1 MIIYVQKIKQIYLIY
16 STGQLLATLKRL
28 MSNLRNIQTLR
39 LYDLFLER
47 YEAKHLLD
55 EIVYANC
62 MELKILYLVNVT
74 STHCPIMHV
83 GLFLNLHILVITPQ
97 NLDDD
102 VLTLLADSKIRHL
115 HILQNRYT
123 PSGIVTSP
131 CTVKG
136 WRLVKRDNP
145 HLYVHL
151 RIESTSDGEILIQPE
166 APVRS
171 IIYQAP
177 KAKVRNVIIYLLQFY
192 AQKYYI
198 ILTYV

>member
-1 MIIYVQKIKQIYLIY
+1 
-16 STGQLLATLKRL
+16 
-28 MSNLRNIQTLR
+28 MSNLKNIQILK
-39 LYDLFLER
+39 LFDLFLDR

-55 EIVYANC
+55 EIVYASC
-62 MELKILYLVNVT
+62 QGLRILHLVNVT

-83 GLFLNLHILVITPQ
+83 GLFLNLQILVITPQ

-102 VLTLLADSKIRHL
+102 VLMLLADSKVRHL

-131 CTVKG
+131 CTAKG

-145 HLYVHL
+145 NLNVHL
-151 RIESTSDGEILIQPE
+151 RVESTSDSEILIQPE

-171 IIYQAP
+171 IIYQTP
-177 KAKVRNVIIYLLQFY
+177 KTKVRILTITRIIYICMFY
-192 AQKYYI
+192 VCYNESFFI
-198 ILTYV
+198 ILTCLRCRIA